1 MSDIM
6 KIGFRL
12 FVITAIAAIVMGL
25 TNLATEEP
33 IRLQRIKAENKAR
46 QVALPQAEEFGQLD
60 IEGGSWGNE
69 AVEIVEIY
77 TGLSDD
83 KVVGYVFRVKAMG
96 YVGDMDI
103 ILGINTDDE
112 IEAVEIGEH
121 SETPGLGAK
130 VKDKAFLEQFHGKGT
145 EAQLSAV
152 KTLNEDG
159 SADTSGSST
168 VDAEGS
174 ATTDTESSA
183 TVDTEAGATADTEA
197 GATADT
203 DAGATAD
210 TEDSATTDTE
220 GSATTDTES
229 SATVDGSSSATGGA
243 SGSVQEIQAI
253 SGATV
258 TSGAVT
264 RAINLALQYYNAILI
279 NGGGN

>member
-203 DAGATAD
+203 
-210 TEDSATTDTE
+210 EDSATTDTE